1 LGNII
6 GHGRPEAK
14 SGWRGSGSG
23 AQRVHFALVLP
34 LDLHFNDDVGDF
46 SIAVSAGAAP

>member
-1 LGNII
+1 LGDII
-6 GHGRPEAK
+6 GRGQPEAK

-23 AQRVHFALVLP
+23 AQRVHFDLVLA

-46 SIAVSAGAAP
+46 SIVVSAGAAP